1 MNQPGD
7 HSSDLG
13 LERLA
18 SVNLNLLVPLLALL
32 DEGSVTR
39 AAARVGMSQPAMSH
53 ALGRM
58 RRMIGD
64 DLVTRQGSGLVLT
77 PRALELI
84 APLREVLR
92 QTAQVVNFPGFDP
105 AHDSRTIT
113 VAMTTSTAFVVG
125 PALARLIAER
135 APNATL
141 RVRNFVEPQASD
153 FTDDGVD
160 VVLLSEAFASP
171 HPRERL
177 YENRWVVIAHPD
189 SDPAASAL
197 DLLTSVP
204 HVTYD
209 SRHRVAPYA
218 ALDAHGVQ
226 YRIGQLVADHLLI
239 PHLVATAGGV
249 AVHTLRV
256 AVAMRERVDLR
267 IEEFPLPISPL
278 RVDMVWNPR
287 LADAAFI
294 GWLREILV
302 EATTFEAQLSDA
314 SRWHQESVS
323 SSRQTSR
330 GIRQPTEK

>member
-1 MNQPGD
+1 MNQPRD
-7 HSSDLG
+7 HPSDLG

-18 SVNLNLLVPLLALL
+18 SVNLNLLVPMLALL
-32 DEGSVTR
+32 EEGSVTR
-39 AAARVGMSQPAMSH
+39 AASRVGMSQPAMSH

-58 RRMIGD
+58 RRLIGD
-64 DLVTRQGSGLVLT
+64 DLVVRQGSGLMLT

-92 QTAQVVNFPGFDP
+92 QTAQVVSFPGFDP
-105 AHDSRTIT
+105 ARDSRTVT
-113 VAMTTSTAFVVG
+113 VAMTTSTAFVVA
-125 PALARLIAER
+125 PNLARLVAKR

-141 RVRNFVEPQASD
+141 RVRNFVEPRESD

-171 HPRERL
+171 YPRNRL

-189 SDPAASAL
+189 SDPEASAL
-197 DLLTSVP
+197 DLLTSLP
-204 HVTYD
+204 HVAYD
-209 SRHRVAPYA
+209 SRHRVIPYA
-218 ALDAHGVQ
+218 VLDAHGVN
-226 YRIGQLVADHLLI
+226 YRIGQFVSDFLLI

-256 AVAMRERVDLR
+256 AVAMRQRVDLR
-267 IEEFPLPISPL
+267 IEEFPLPVSPL
-278 RVDMVWNPR
+278 GVDMVWNPR

-302 EATTFEAQLSDA
+302 EASAFEPAALSLSFPKRAGDT
-314 SRWHQESVS
+314 R
-323 SSRQTSR
+323 RR
-330 GIRQPTEK
+330 

>member
-1 MNQPGD
+1 MNQPRD
-7 HSSDLG
+7 HPGDLG

-32 DEGSVTR
+32 EEASVTR

-64 DLVTRQGSGLVLT
+64 DLVMRQGSGLVLT

-84 APLREVLR
+84 DPLRELLR
-92 QTAQVVNFPGFDP
+92 QTARVVNFPGFDP
-105 AHDSRTIT
+105 AHDRRTIT

-125 PALARLIAER
+125 PGLARLIAER

-141 RVRNFVEPQASD
+141 RVRNFVVPQASD

-160 VVLLSEAFASP
+160 VVLLSEAFTSP
-171 HPRERL
+171 YPRDRL
-177 YENRWVVIAHPD
+177 YENRWVVIAQPD
-189 SDPAASAL
+189 SDPEASAL
-197 DLLTSVP
+197 DLLTSLP

-218 ALDAHGVQ
+218 AMDAHGVQ
-226 YRIGQLVADHLLI
+226 YRIGQLVSDHMLI

-256 AVAMRERVDLR
+256 AVAMRERVELR

-278 RVDMVWNPR
+278 GVDMVWNPR

-302 EATTFEAQLSDA
+302 EASAFEP
-314 SRWHQESVS
+314 RE
-323 SSRQTSR
+323 
-330 GIRQPTEK
+330 G